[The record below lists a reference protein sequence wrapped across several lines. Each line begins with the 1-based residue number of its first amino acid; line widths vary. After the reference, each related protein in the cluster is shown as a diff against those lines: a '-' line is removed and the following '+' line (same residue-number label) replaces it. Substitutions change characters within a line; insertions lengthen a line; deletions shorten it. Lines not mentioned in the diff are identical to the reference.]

1 MYKPSENEGE
11 SWGIESGRSEIG
23 GGDSVFDLFGLPY
36 CFLATQV
43 SFCFDF
49 PRRSPFNISPLRRPV
64 SANLWRPQVVHKYP
78 RSKCKKPKITIIA
91 APCEDILWS
100 LLSRWLLVSPEGIP
114 IDSTHTATH
123 RNPAHIW
130 NGTILRKD
138 RIPKFGFPNFLKI
151 VNNNGSKDARQR
163 IKSGPPKKSCTTLS
177 LKLCRC

>member
-130 NGTILRKD
+130 NGTICA
-138 RIPKFGFPNFLKI
+138 RIGFPNLDSQIFWKSSTTTEVRMQDRESNQDHLMTI
-151 VNNNGSKDARQR
+151 QMQR
-163 IKSGPPKKSCTTLS
+163 
-177 LKLCRC
+177 